1 MLLMKSLSGF
11 HSRFTNLAVAKP
23 IVDRPESTLNTTKNI
38 SEDSFLERRIAKTY
52 LKRRSDYNAHSGFED
67 FVPHRCSKR
76 RMNDCALAIAC
87 LAISCTSP
95 RPQGTPSIE
104 FTHLPPAGDGSSG
117 ILLAIAGKVIN
128 AHPGQKVVLFAHSGV
143 WWVQPL
149 ADQPFTPIQRDF
161 TWKTSTHPGWEY
173 AALLVDANYHPSATV
188 NALPPKGGGVAAV
201 VTAAGAAF
209 DQSSLKEL
217 DFGGYHWEVRQTPG
231 SPAGT
236 LNLYDA
242 RNAWVD
248 RDGFLHLRIL
258 KTQDRWTSAQVGLT
272 RSLGYGSY
280 RFVLRDVSGLE
291 PSVVLTISSG
301 EGLGRNREMDI
312 EISRWGESTGK
323 NTQYVVQ
330 PYYVPAN
337 VVRFLSPSGRL
348 TYSFDWSPDRV
359 AFRTARGADT
369 VASHVFTSGVP
380 PPGAETIRLNLY
392 NFDDRRHPLK
402 NGAEV
407 IIEKFEYLP

>member
-1 MLLMKSLSGF
+1 
-11 HSRFTNLAVAKP
+11 
-23 IVDRPESTLNTTKNI
+23 
-38 SEDSFLERRIAKTY
+38 
-52 LKRRSDYNAHSGFED
+52 
-67 FVPHRCSKR
+67 
-76 RMNDCALAIAC
+76 MNDCAMAIAC
-87 LAISCTSP
+87 LAIGCTSP
-95 RPQGTPSIE
+95 RPQGTPSIG
-104 FTHLPPAGDGSSG
+104 FTHIPPAGDGNPG
-117 ILLAIAGKVIN
+117 ILLAIAGKVK
-128 AHPGQKVVLFAHSGV
+128 AARPGQKVVLFAHSGV

-149 ADQPFTPIQRDF
+149 ADQPFTPIQRDS
-161 TWKTSTHPGWEY
+161 TWKTSTHPGSEY
-173 AALLVDANYHPSATV
+173 AALLVDANYHPPATA
-188 NALPPKGGGVAAV
+188 NALPPKGDGVAAV
-201 VTAAGAAF
+201 AVAGGAAL
-209 DQSSLKEL
+209 DQSPLKEL
-217 DFGGYHWEVRQTPG
+217 DFGGYQWEVRQTPG

-236 LNLYDA
+236 RNLYDA

-258 KTQDRWTSAQVGLT
+258 KTQDGWTSAQVGLT

-301 EGLGRNREMDI
+301 EGLGPNREMDI

-348 TYSFDWSPDRV
+348 IYSFDWSPGRV

-380 PPGAETIRLNLY
+380 PPGAEAIRLNLY
-392 NFDDRRHPLK
+392 NFDDRPHLLK